1 MRKDSSKNQ
10 NLCWRGVAEKFNTL
24 LVGLLFLAN
33 LTVLL
38 LVESLGAQFI
48 LVDLAVSV
56 LVVVLPGVALTG
68 TKEER
73 SGGNDQAQAF
83 HVGR

>member
-73 SGGNDQAQAF
+73 GGGNDQAQAF